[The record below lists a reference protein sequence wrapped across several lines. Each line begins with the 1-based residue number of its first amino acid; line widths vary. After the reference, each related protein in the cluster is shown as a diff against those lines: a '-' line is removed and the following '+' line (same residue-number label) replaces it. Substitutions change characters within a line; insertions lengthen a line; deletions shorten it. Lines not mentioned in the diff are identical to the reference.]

1 MSPRSWTRGLVPGD
15 RVPCRGVR
23 AACTNTHLAKIAARK
38 GNDSTC
44 FGVFGE
50 PKDTVERTT
59 VFERPS
65 LPRYLHGAARRAG
78 GWDQLGDQSVQHC
91 EARASWILDQFVLS
105 STCDDSV
112 SSWARDVC
120 APCVA
125 SARICTV
132 EGCSAFM
139 HVRGV
144 QWRQHSK
151 SWRVAKNLSMHMQN
165 KKPTFC
171 KHSAL
176 TSTRAP
182 HMLLRARDSSRG
194 VR

>member
-15 RVPCRGVR
+15 RVPSLPCRGVR

-65 LPRYLHGAARRAG
+65 LPRHLHGAARRGAARRVGSAG
-78 GWDQLGDQSVQHC
+78 RADQSVQHC
-91 EARASWILDQFVLS
+91 EARASWQDPFVLS

-144 QWRQHSK
+144 QVEAAQA
-151 SWRVAKNLSMHMQN
+151 WRVAKNLHITKNS
-165 KKPTFC
+165 PF
-171 KHSAL
+171 A
-176 TSTRAP
+176 STRP
-182 HMLLRARDSSRG
+182 
-194 VR
+194 

>member
-1 MSPRSWTRGLVPGD
+1 VTGCPAGECVLLAQTHTWPKLPLEKATTPRALASLESRRTRLRAPRNLNVPVCHGI
-15 RVPCRGVR
+15 
-23 AACTNTHLAKIAARK
+23 CTAR
-38 GNDSTC
+38 
-44 FGVFGE
+44 
-50 PKDTVERTT
+50 R
-59 VFERPS
+59 
-65 LPRYLHGAARRAG
+65 GAARRAG

-91 EARASWILDQFVLS
+91 EARASWILDRFVLS
-105 STCDDSV
+105 STWDDSV

-132 EGCSAFM
+132 EGCSAFT

-144 QWRQHSK
+144 QWRQHSHGVWPRE
-151 SWRVAKNLSMHMQN
+151 SEHMQH
-165 KKPTFC
+165 KKLTFC